1 MDQQLFRCDWA
12 DRRMQVRECLRR
24 NGSPL
29 IGLVGSYESL
39 VFLYESNLS
48 GISASGA
55 IGS

>member
-55 IGS
+55 IAS